1 MVKQN
6 KIFKNFGGATMCL
19 KLVCLT
25 EEKKVFTDLSLLS
38 DLCGPSDDDICQP
51 NSMCEPLD

>member
-1 MVKQN
+1 VL
-6 KIFKNFGGATMCL
+6 KISMFNRG
-19 KLVCLT
+19 
-25 EEKKVFTDLSLLS
+25 KKVFTDLSLLS